1 MVFIGNAIS
10 AWYVL
15 ALHENPPV
23 SWADPFYLSDS
34 LLTLTALLSFPLARR
49 TRLERWKF
57 VLDAA
62 MVLVG
67 GGVAIWY
74 FSVRPTA
81 ASQESSVVVT
91 LLAFAYPLVSM
102 LVLLGVTT
110 VLLRRPIDG
119 NRLAFGLLVTG
130 VVGRRRRATS
140 RSTWCSSR
148 PADGARAG
156 PTRVFLVC
164 YCMLIASAELLLAPP
179 GAAAGPR
186 RPVPSTPVPADQSPA
201 LPRRRHHLRAAPAGG
216 APAVDRSGERA
227 RHRRAAGHRAGRD
240 PPAPHGARERA
251 APGRDRRPPERGAV
265 PLAGA
270 ALVRRHPGDPDRRH
284 DPVREPVGHAGVRLR
299 SGGDDP
305 AAGARP
311 AAPRGSR
318 AGRDLLPGRRHGA
331 RASRA
336 RSSGASA
343 SRTARGS
350 TPRSWRPTCCT
361 TRRSRASCSTPA
373 T

>member
-1 MVFIGNAIS
+1 MVFTGNAIS

-34 LLTLTALLSFPLARR
+34 LLTLAALLSFPLARR

-57 VLDAA
+57 LLDAA

-67 GGVAIWY
+67 GAVAIWY

-130 VVGRRRRATS
+130 VSVGVVADLTFNLVQLEAGG
-140 RSTWCSSR
+140 RSASW
-148 PADGARAG
+148 ADA
-156 PTRVFLVC
+156 VFLIC
-164 YCMLIASAELLLAPP
+164 YVMLIASAELLLAPARGAP
-179 GAAAGPR
+179 DDVRGAAH
-186 RPVPSTPVPADQSPA
+186 PVPADQPPA
-201 LPRRRHHLRAAPAGG
+201 LPRGRARPTRCSCSWCSSPWTDPISGLAIGALLVTGAGG
-216 APAVDRSGERA
+216 AA
-227 RHRRAAGHRAGRD
+227 
-240 PPAPHGARERA
+240 PAPHGAGERA
-251 APGRDRRPPERGAV
+251 APGRARRAAERGAV

-270 ALVRRHPGDPDRRH
+270 ALVRRHPRHPAGRH

-305 AAGARP
+305 AAAHRP

-318 AGRDLLPGRRHGA
+318 ARHGLLPRRRAGA
-331 RASRA
+331 RA
-336 RSSGASA
+336 
-343 SRTARGS
+343 
-350 TPRSWRPTCCT
+350 
-361 TRRSRASCSTPA
+361 
-373 T
+373 